1 MEIEFE
7 NVSYTYDN
15 IEKNEVLKEIST
27 KIIKEKINII
37 IGPSG
42 SGKTTFIELINA
54 LLLPSKG
61 KVKVGN
67 FILENKRKIKDIKQ
81 LRFDVGLVFQF
92 PEEQFF
98 KETVQKEIAFGL
110 KYFKYKLDVLDKRII
125 DALKMVGL
133 DETYLNRNPLH
144 LSDGE
149 KRKVAIASILVFNPK
164 VLVLDEPT
172 VGLDNKSRKDLLRLI
187 LRLKKN
193 YKKTI
198 IMVSHDLDV
207 LYPIGDNYIV
217 LSEGKLLITGSRE
230 EVFKNIRL
238 LKKHNIVVPK
248 IVEFIDRVKEKKGI
262 KLGIED
268 NTRDLMKVIYRN
280 V

>member
-149 KRKVAIASILVFNPK
+149 KRKVAIASILVFNPN

-172 VGLDNKSRKDLLRLI
+172 VGLVNKSRKDLLRLI

>member
-1 MEIEFE
+1 MEIEFK
-7 NVSYTYDN
+7 NVSYTYDS
-15 IEKNEVLKEIST
+15 IEKKEVLKEITT

-37 IGPSG
+37 LGPSG
-42 SGKTTFIELINA
+42 SGKTTFIELING

-61 KVKVGN
+61 KIKVGN
-67 FILENKRKIKDIKQ
+67 FIIGDKKKIKNIKQ

-98 KETVQKEIAFGL
+98 KETVKKEIAFGME
-110 KYFKYKLDVLDKRII
+110 YFKYKLNVLDKRII
-125 DALKMVGL
+125 DSLKMVGL
-133 DETYLNRNPLH
+133 DESYLNCNPLE

-164 VLVLDEPT
+164 VLILDEPT
-172 VGLDNKSRKDLLRLI
+172 VGLDNKSRKDLVRLI
-187 LRLKKN
+187 LRLKKHH
-193 YKKTI
+193 KKTVI
-198 IMVSHDLDV
+198 IVSHDLDV

-217 LSEGKLLITGSRE
+217 LSEGKLLKNGNRE

-248 IVEFIDRVKEKKGI
+248 IVEFINRVKEKKDI
-262 KLGIED
+262 KLGDED
-268 NTRDLMKVIYRN
+268 NTRDLMKAIYRN